1 MKRFIIICILI
12 LTALFLFSCK
22 KDYSEKKTTQ
32 RINPYTNE
40 SVFEELK
47 KKLNENPSDA
57 ELWYHLGDL
66 YDRSGMYKEAIEAF
80 KKAVEL
86 KPDKGYAYFK
96 MGTAYDRINKPEEA
110 IKSFKKAIE
119 LMPDYAVAYNNLAIA
134 YGKVNNLSE
143 EIKALEKAIQ
153 LRPKYGIARYNLGI
167 ANLKKGDK
175 VSAKKQ
181 YTILKQ
187 IDEGLADELLKR
199 IQDKGLT

>member
-1 MKRFIIICILI
+1 MKRFTIVCILI
-12 LTALFLFSCK
+12 LTALFLSSCK
-22 KDYSEKKTTQ
+22 KDNSDKKTTQ

-40 SVFEELK
+40 SVFEEVK
-47 KKLNENPSDA
+47 KKLKENPSDA

-80 KKAVEL
+80 KKVVEL

-96 MGTAYDRINKPEEA
+96 MGTAYDRLDKPEEA

-134 YGKVNNLSE
+134 YGKVNNISD

-153 LRPKYGIARYNLGI
+153 LRPRYGMARYNLGI
-167 ANLKKGDK
+167 AYLKKGDK

-181 YTILKQ
+181 YSILKQ
-187 IDEGLADELLKR
+187 IDEGLAEELLKR
-199 IQDKGLT
+199 IQDKG